1 VNVRWNGLDEFR
13 ELLRDL
19 PTALRDDADDILIEA
34 ANRAEAEIRRGYT
47 RGKTGDLLAGLYQN
61 RRSGPFGIAI
71 RLINKAA
78 HAWLWDNGTEARHYT
93 TTRGKQH
100 ATGAM
105 WGKRPAPHTFDRAVL
120 ASRRR
125 MFDDLK
131 AMMRAH
137 GLEVRGEDDAA
148 A

>member
-1 VNVRWNGLDEFR
+1 MNVRWDGLDEFR
-13 ELLRDL
+13 QLLRDL
-19 PTALRDDADDILIEA
+19 PTALRDDADAILIEA
-34 ANRAEAEIRRGYT
+34 ANRAESEIRRGYT
-47 RGKTGDLLAGLYQN
+47 RGKTGALLAGLFQT

-71 RLINKAA
+71 RLINKAP
-78 HAWLWDNGTEARHYT
+78 HAWLWDNGSEARHYVT
-93 TTRGKQH
+93 KRGVTH

-125 MFDDLK
+125 MFEELK

-137 GLEVRGEDDAA
+137 GLEVRGDEDAA
-148 A
+148 